1 MFLDDETVQL
11 LKQHGTFYCPT
22 LSAYVAGLKD
32 DKTDFTSRVVA
43 RHKESFQR
51 AHKAGVKIVFGTDAG
66 AVEHGTQAVE
76 FELMVQYG
84 MSPLDAVRAATV
96 NAAELLRREGD
107 IGTLAKGA
115 FADLIAVEGNPLD
128 DIKALQRV
136 RFVMKSG
143 RVYRNPPTRG
153 VS

>member
-1 MFLDDETVQL
+1 
-11 LKQHGTFYCPT
+11 
-22 LSAYVAGLKD
+22 
-32 DKTDFTSRVVA
+32 
-43 RHKESFQR
+43 
-51 AHKAGVKIVFGTDAG
+51 
-66 AVEHGTQAVE
+66 VEHGAQAVE

-96 NAAELLRREGD
+96 NVAELLRREGD